1 MTPSL
6 PANTW
11 DSLAKLVQLGSIEV
25 LDFSEVLP
33 CNTSTVKVLSLIKRL
48 KKVTDSTWAK
58 LAAVVEPGSL
68 ERMEIKEA
76 QCPNEATVAPMM
88 KMLND
93 ITSWNV
99 GKLTLGEGLS
109 SMSNLRC
116 ETDGRLQCDKV
127 VCLSSLSI
135 LCKNPSNMKPLEPW
149 LWLWLG
155 LLSLFFLYHK

>member
-1 MTPSL
+1 MVKFLTSTTSWKVDELTLRFPVDS
-6 PANTW
+6 NTW
-11 DSLAKLVQLGSIEV
+11 DSLAKLDQLGSIEV
-25 LDFSEVLP
+25 LDFSEVLS

-99 GKLTLGEGLS
+99 GKLTLGEVQVQCQTCDVRQTAGCNVTRWFVCRAFQS
-109 SMSNLRC
+109 SAKI
-116 ETDGRLQCDKV
+116 LQT
-127 VCLSSLSI
+127 
-135 LCKNPSNMKPLEPW
+135 
-149 LWLWLG
+149 
-155 LLSLFFLYHK
+155 